1 MPHGKL
7 DQAIM
12 ARLGLKA
19 RRTGAR
25 DAPAPDPS
33 EGPPDERIERLET
46 RVAHL
51 EATLEGL
58 QDSVYR
64 ETTRLDERVE
74 DLQQKTEPH
83 VISQALSADARRRG
97 L

>member
-1 MPHGKL
+1 MPHRKL

-25 DAPAPDPS
+25 DAPVVDPS
-33 EGPPDERIERLET
+33 ESTPEERIERLEA

-51 EATLEGL
+51 EATIEGL

-74 DLQQKTEPH
+74 QLQQKTEPH
-83 VISQALSADARRRG
+83 VLSQALSADARRRG
-97 L
+97 I

>member
-1 MPHGKL
+1 MPHRKL

-25 DAPAPDPS
+25 DAPGGDPA
-33 EGPPDERIERLET
+33 EAPPDERLSALET
-46 RVAHL
+46 KVAHL

-74 DLQQKTEPH
+74 HLQQKTEPH

-97 L
+97 I